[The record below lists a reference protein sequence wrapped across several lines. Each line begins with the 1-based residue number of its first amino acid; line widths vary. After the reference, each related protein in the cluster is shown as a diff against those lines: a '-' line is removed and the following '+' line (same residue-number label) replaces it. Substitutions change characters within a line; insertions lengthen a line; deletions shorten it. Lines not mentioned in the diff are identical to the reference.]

1 MVINGLPRAIFEI
14 LVTENNKKPKLW
26 FTIAQLLFT
35 IDLQYLTL
43 NVCLCE
49 WYILIN

>member
-1 MVINGLPRAIFEI
+1 MNYLPRAIFEM
-14 LVTENNKKPKLW
+14 LLTENNKKPE
-26 FTIAQLLFT
+26 FRFSIAKLLFT
-35 IDLQYLTL
+35 IDIQYLTL

>member
-1 MVINGLPRAIFEI
+1 MASRAIFEI
-14 LVTENNKKPKLW
+14 LVLENNKKPRLSI
-26 FTIAQLLFT
+26 TQLLIT

-43 NVCLCE
+43 NVCLYE